1 MLVEFIPLVENPYKL
16 SYKTAGDS
24 GIDLPAQIDAPF
36 TLDIGG
42 RAMIPTG
49 YKCKLAPGYEGQIR
63 SRSGLA
69 LNHGIIVLNA
79 PGTVDNAYSGSINV
93 ILYNCSNKMYT
104 INPGDRIA
112 QFIVASIVREWAYDE
127 VTPVERGIGGFGST
141 GV

>member
-1 MLVEFIPLVENPYKL
+1 MLVEFIPIVENSYPL

-24 GIDLPAQIDAPF
+24 GIDLPAHIDAPF

-69 LNHGIIVLNA
+69 LKEGIIVLNA
-79 PGTVDNAYSGSINV
+79 PGTVDNGYCGPVNV
-93 ILYNCSNKMYT
+93 ILYNCSNKLYT
-104 INPGDRIA
+104 SNPGDRIA
-112 QFIVASIVREWAYDE
+112 QFVVALVSHESAYDE
-127 VTPVERGIGGFGST
+127 LAPIERGEGGFGST
-141 GV
+141 GK

>member
-1 MLVEFIPLVENPYKL
+1 
-16 SYKTAGDS
+16 
-24 GIDLPAQIDAPF
+24 
-36 TLDIGG
+36 
-42 RAMIPTG
+42 MIPTG